1 MPLLSTINKLTR
13 DFMSLYKVPGVMCQ
27 AVEGHCYQLMMG
39 SHLHWGRGA
48 GGEQGEP
55 EGIHWSQRLLQ
66 LWKINNSHYV
76 SVNASWRVSRGGA
89 VPALPGW
96 KAKKGG
102 LMWWGRQ
109 TYIWAIN
116 CCRKCQKP
124 CDSSPPYPQG
134 PYFKNNRGCPTPQST
149 ELMYA
154 RFSLHIQTY
163 SKAWCIKWAQ

>member
-55 EGIHWSQRLLQ
+55 EGIHWSQSLLQ

-124 CDSSPPYPQG
+124 CDSSPLIHKDHISRTTEDAPHCRVLNSCMLGFPYT
-134 PYFKNNRGCPTPQST
+134 YRPTVR
-149 ELMYA
+149 LDV
-154 RFSLHIQTY
+154 
-163 SKAWCIKWAQ
+163 